1 MHFQWDEIRNEIVGS
16 AATILTPY
24 GERYITYADYTAS
37 GRGVE
42 WIERY
47 MHHLLQHYANT
58 HTEDDSTGKLTSRR
72 FAAAMSLIKKRLNA
86 DDSYHLIPIGTGAT
100 GAINRLQE
108 ILGIYIPPATR
119 NRVTVTDKGPVVF
132 VGPYEHHSN
141 EISWRECIAEVV
153 EVGLDGTGALSLSD
167 LEAKLTDPRWE
178 GREKIGAFSA
188 ASNVTGI
195 CTDVYEAARILHR
208 HGGRAFF
215 DFSAR
220 APYDSVDVR
229 KDDERYFDGIYFSP
243 HKYLGGP
250 GASGILLIHKSLYRG
265 ELPPSV
271 SGGGTVRFVS
281 ETRQDYIDDVEAR
294 EQAGTPG
301 ILQVM
306 KAALAIDLQHGCNTE
321 AIQRRETELLQRAY
335 QRCGESPEIVPLV
348 PEYGPDR
355 LAIFSFNIR
364 PGKDYLHPRFVV
376 RLLNDLFGIQA
387 RAGCS
392 CAGPYGHRLL
402 QIDPAMSEEYFQ
414 RIRRGEEGIKPG
426 WVRMNFH
433 YLLTDEEFEYIWDAI
448 AFVARYGRYFLAE
461 YSFDNTSGAWTHRE
475 DVDEIEGFGI
485 AEALAYRLEGTE
497 AEDHALTD
505 TASGRQVDTLPVKR
519 RYLDEG
525 LNKAFHLSAV
535 FDESRLRT
543 AGSNAMKFLYM
554 EKDS

>member
-1 MHFQWDEIRNEIVGS
+1 MHFQWDEIRNEVIGS
-16 AATILTPY
+16 SATILTPY

-58 HTEDDSTGKLTSRR
+58 HTEDDSTGRLTSRR
-72 FAAAMSLIKKRLNA
+72 FASAVALIKKRLNA
-86 DDSYHLIPIGTGAT
+86 DESYCLIPIGTGAT

-119 NRVTVTDKGPVVF
+119 DRVTVTDAGPVVF

-153 EVGLDGTGALSLSD
+153 EIGLDADGSLSLSD
-167 LEAKLTDPRWE
+167 LEVKLADSRWTD
-178 GREKIGAFSA
+178 REKIGAFSA

-195 CTDVYEAARILHR
+195 CTDVYEAARVLHR
-208 HGGRAFF
+208 YGALAFF

-220 APYDSVDVR
+220 APYETIDVR
-229 KDDERYFDGIYFSP
+229 KDNEAYFDGIYFSP
-243 HKYLGGP
+243 HKFLGGP
-250 GASGILLIHKSLYRG
+250 GSSGILLIHQSLYHR

-306 KAALAIDLQHGCNTE
+306 RAALAIDLQHGCDTE
-321 AIQRRETELLQRAY
+321 AIKNREIDLLRRTY
-335 QRCGESPEIVPLV
+335 QRCGETPEIVPLV
-348 PEYGPDR
+348 PENGADR
-355 LAIFSFNIR
+355 LAIFSFNVR
-364 PGKDYLHPRFVV
+364 YDRGYLHPRFVV

-402 QIDPAMSEEYFQ
+402 MIDPSMSEEYYQ
-414 RIRRGEEGIKPG
+414 RIRQGEEGIKPG

-433 YLLTDEEFEYIWDAI
+433 YLLTDGEFEYLLDAMTF
-448 AFVARYGRYFLAE
+448 AAHYGRYFLSE
-461 YSFDNTSGAWTHRE
+461 YSFDNSSGAWTHRD
-475 DVDEIEGFGI
+475 DVDEIEGFGMP
-485 AEALAYRLEGTE
+485 EALAYRLEGTD
-497 AEDHALTD
+497 AEDPTLTD
-505 TASGRQVDTLPVKR
+505 TASGRQVDLLPVKR
-519 RYLDEG
+519 RYLDEA
-525 LNKAFHLSAV
+525 LEKAYHLAATFNDSQ
-535 FDESRLRT
+535 LKT
-543 AGSNAMKFLYM
+543 AGSEAMEFWYV
-554 EKDS
+554 ETGR